1 MNKFANNRLNTKYFL
16 MAYHFISTVRDDQ
29 KDMFRLIASKR
40 SKYMSLVG
48 STSLDTS
55 THPYARMYEASYYL
69 NIIANET
76 YGEWK
81 DLVKELKEKALKLNP
96 NMQDFEEYQREDE
109 LDHHARMKDHPRYYD
124 QF

>member
-1 MNKFANNRLNTKYFL
+1 

-40 SKYMSLVG
+40 CKYMSLVG

-55 THPYARMYEASYYL
+55 THLYARMYEASYYL

-76 YGEWK
+76 YPEWN
-81 DLVKELKEKALKLNP
+81 DLVKELKAKALKLKP
-96 NMQDFEEYQREDE
+96 HMREYEEYERTNE
-109 LDHHARMKDHPRYYD
+109 LGYHKRMKDHPKYYD
-124 QF
+124 QY